1 MKPSRI
7 WGFSVPRAAIYDI
20 SRVHNIIFAHRTVFC
35 DVSFFTLTLSTTSYA
50 IILSGSAETVKATTS
65 RSYNSEMAAASS
77 EPRLCS
83 CVSNYLRVITP
94 YSPLTS
100 RQRCSSN
107 FMETSWMA
115 PGTMMTT
122 HTSYRRP
129 CYLAFN
135 NQESVRKPRPKAPT
149 ENANNTN
156 HR

>member
-1 MKPSRI
+1 MKPSRV

-50 IILSGSAETVKATTS
+50 IILSGSVMTDKATTS

-107 FMETSWMA
+107 FWHSTTKDQCENLGQRHQLRMQIIPIVVET
-115 PGTMMTT
+115 
-122 HTSYRRP
+122 
-129 CYLAFN
+129 LD
-135 NQESVRKPRPKAPT
+135 V
-149 ENANNTN
+149 
-156 HR
+156 